1 MLKISHSLNYT
12 LAFFSQMNKNLPGI
26 GILSDLMIQLDWML
40 KYSIIDAATWTIK
53 TKNV

>member
-1 MLKISHSLNYT
+1 
-12 LAFFSQMNKNLPGI
+12 MNKNLPGI

-53 TKNV
+53 TKNVRLLFAYEKDSC